1 MTAQEVVMTE
11 AQQGEVDAQQQAPAP
26 PAPSGYTLPA
36 ATLMSTGTPALARC
50 ATHGTPA
57 WMLAEPDQ
65 PIETPQTDHAD
76 APIHITLPQVPA
88 RWMFDLRLRLMSTD
102 DREDRISLKITD
114 DGGGYFCH
122 IKANATADMGEL
134 DFLPALADGLV
145 QMVEA
150 ISAEDS

>member
-11 AQQGEVDAQQQAPAP
+11 AQQGEVDA
-26 PAPSGYTLPA
+26 
-36 ATLMSTGTPALARC
+36 
-50 ATHGTPA
+50 
-57 WMLAEPDQ
+57 
-65 PIETPQTDHAD
+65 
-76 APIHITLPQVPA
+76 PIHLALPQVPA
-88 RWMFDLRLRLMSTD
+88 RWLFDLRLRLLSTD

-150 ISAEDS
+150 ISAKENDQ